1 MKITADATISLH
13 LVVYGKIWN
22 ASILHALFDY
32 VHLDTNCTQETQH
45 VNIHLNNHLTDVRR
59 LHGVYKF

>member
-13 LVVYGKIWN
+13 LIVYGKIWN

-32 VHLDTNCTQETQH
+32 VHLDTNCTQEIAACKHTFKQSF
-45 VNIHLNNHLTDVRR
+45 NRCQETAWSL
-59 LHGVYKF
+59 